1 MAVSECIRRLR
12 LSRSGMP
19 ISAVICCVP
28 VGEWSTWLDSLHPC
42 ELEQLGR
49 ARSDKRRAEFV
60 SGRHAAKRAICS
72 LACSTSWLPS
82 LLIESGVFGQPV
94 VRAEVAAQV
103 GVSIAHSGDFA
114 IALAFDSGHPMGV
127 DLEMIDIRNEST
139 MRAQLSARETARCD
153 EQSVSQLEMSAHLWS
168 AKEAVGKAM
177 RSGLTVPSC
186 LLEVSSIQLISCG
199 YRLEF
204 AQLIQ
209 YAAVAVRM
217 GDYSLAVG
225 LPRRTRLDESDLRGD
240 LLRELASV

>member
-127 DLEMIDIRNEST
+127 DLEMCT
-139 MRAQLSARETARCD
+139 
-153 EQSVSQLEMSAHLWS
+153 
-168 AKEAVGKAM
+168 AVGPRDGPVRRAV
-177 RSGLTVPSC
+177 SISTGDECAS
-186 LLEVSSIQLISCG
+186 LE
-199 YRLEF
+199 
-204 AQLIQ
+204 
-209 YAAVAVRM
+209 
-217 GDYSLAVG
+217 
-225 LPRRTRLDESDLRGD
+225 
-240 LLRELASV
+240 REGGGR